1 MSFGLSHGKS
11 FDVGEIGIDMQA
23 LPPSIDGRIDPR
35 NWFENPSKPF
45 EIEIGSGN
53 RYIQKP
59 KQLIGLH
66 QE

>member
-35 NWFENPSKPF
+35 N
-45 EIEIGSGN
+45 
-53 RYIQKP
+53 
-59 KQLIGLH
+59 
-66 QE
+66 